1 MTNEKSQASRKRSHA
16 DKAARY
22 LRIPQ
27 AADRYNIGVN
37 TLRRIAT
44 EADAVVRFGRTT
56 LIDTKMI
63 DGYLESLRGFAVPIP
78 K

>member
-1 MTNEKSQASRKRSHA
+1 MTNEKSQVSRKRSHA

-44 EADAVVRFGRTT
+44 EANAVIRIGRAT
-56 LIDTKMI
+56 LIDTI
-63 DGYLESLRGFAVPIP
+63 TLDGYLESLRGFAVPIP